1 VSKVVY
7 TLAVVAACA
16 ICYFYVDI
24 PVAMFVHASNTAE
37 LQGIGRFLDE
47 LGKSHWLLL
56 SNAVIIASAWFTTH
70 RKSVLRTHGTV
81 FLSIAF
87 SGIAANIIKIFTNRA
102 RPPLLIQHGEYGF
115 APFSFQF
122 DFLHNSFP
130 SGHATTGLALAV
142 AGSMVAPAYRWLF
155 WTVGLAI
162 ALGRVLYN
170 VHYVSDVIAGAA
182 LGAATALVVSRYV
195 WRNQRT

>member
-1 VSKVVY
+1 MSKSVY
-7 TLAVVAACA
+7 TLAVMATCVT
-16 ICYFYVDI
+16 CYFYVDI
-24 PVAMFVHASNTAE
+24 PVAMFVHSTNTPE

-56 SNAVIIASAWFTTH
+56 SNAVVIAAAWFTSH
-70 RKSVLRTHGTV
+70 RKNVLRTHGTV
-81 FLSIAF
+81 FLSIAA
-87 SGIAANIIKIFTNRA
+87 SGIVVNIIKILTNRA
-102 RPPLLIQHGEYGF
+102 RPPLLIQNGEYGF
-115 APFSFQF
+115 APFTFQL

-155 WTVGLAI
+155 WTIGLAI
-162 ALGRVLYN
+162 ALARVLYN

-182 LGAATALVVSRYV
+182 LGAATAVVVSRYV